1 MYEGIVWQERGP
13 AYDSV
18 DGGNERGNTGN
29 EAYTA
34 GRVNSVL
41 IDAADATGNTVFCG
55 SVTGGIWKCTNFLS
69 TQPNWQPVNDFLSN
83 MSVSSICQ
91 NPANLNVMYM
101 ATGEPWNNQGAL
113 NGSGVFKSID
123 HGITWTQ
130 LASTTSYTK
139 SFEILCDATGNVY
152 YATTNGLLR
161 STDGGVNWITITP
174 TGTNVNCTDIEISS
188 TGRLHA
194 AFGFFGTTVYHRYT
208 NNPATVTT
216 SSWTASVG
224 IRKSATASMRMVL
237 ASKGNTLYA
246 LTCNSSREVDS
257 CYKSTDGGAT
267 WTLKNTSGY
276 TDNVTNGQGWVNL
289 TLSINP
295 DNDNEILMGGL
306 DAFKSTDGG
315 ATINRISN
323 WVLVSPYVHA
333 DHHYMKWW
341 KVGANRKLLIAG
353 DGGIFYSTDDGGSF
367 VNANDYDSY
376 NKKFFANNGTGSILK
391 WENPTTGDSSIELT
405 FTAMSGKTP
414 TAFTVSPYS
423 QVGAGKTKLFI
434 GTTGGGLF
442 VLNNA
447 DTVKATSANAKLV
460 SIGTNSFPNGTIRC
474 VAVGTTENNL
484 AVVFS
489 NYGVSNVWVTN
500 NGGTSWTAIDGNLP
514 DMPVRWALFHPTS
527 NTKLILGTETG
538 VFVTGLVNGSS
549 TVWSPSPEFPTVR
562 TSMLKL
568 RKSDNTVLAATYG
581 RGLWTGNIL
590 SILPAKKIELSGILL
605 SNDVASLNWKTI
617 GSNDKIKFGIE
628 FSSDGVNFLQI
639 AKLPSGSKTF
649 NHKLDIEKGFY
660 RIVGFELN
668 TSPIYSN
675 TVLIKSNKNESSLQ
689 IVIAPNPVKVN
700 GRVILQSNANGVC
713 NWAITNTQGV
723 VLQKGKELLQANTEK
738 NINKNISKLSSGY
751 YIIAAEQNGI
761 KKSTSFIKE

>member
-1 MYEGIVWQERGP
+1 MSHKNLLLISFLVGLFLTACHSNSSTTHTKEHQTAENKRLEKDEYDEQLERYKQEFEDTKDPALGYVPIERLWNAINYTNTLKANINTMYEGVVWQERGP

-18 DGGNERGNTGN
+18 DGGNKRGNTGN

-34 GRVNSVL
+34 GRINSVL

-69 TQPNWQPVNDFLSN
+69 TKPNWQPVNDFLSN

-91 NPANLNVMYM
+91 NPANLNIMYM

-130 LASTTSYTK
+130 LVSTTSYTK
-139 SFEILCDATGNVY
+139 SFEILCDAAGNVY

-161 STDGGVNWITITP
+161 STDGGATWITITP
-174 TGTNVNCTDIEISS
+174 TGTNANCTDIEISS

-216 SSWTASVG
+216 SSWTTSIG

-289 TLSINP
+289 TLFINP

-323 WVLVSPYVHA
+323 WVSVSPYVHA

-341 KVGANRKLLIAG
+341 KIGANRKLLIAG
-353 DGGIFYSTDDGGSF
+353 DGGIFYSTDDGNTFKDKNENLRIKQFYSCAIHPTLTNYFLAGAQDNGSHQFKNIGLSYSKEVTGGDGCYCHIDQINPQFQFTSYVYNEYFRSTNGGASFNSVSLNYTGGSF

-376 NKKFFANNGTGSILK
+376 NKKFFANNGSGSILK

-447 DTVKATSANAKLV
+447 DTVTATSANAKLV
-460 SIGTNSFPNGTIRC
+460 SIGSTSFPNGTIRC
-474 VAVGTTENNL
+474 VAVGTNENNL

-514 DMPVRWALFHPTS
+514 DMPVRWALFHPTL

-538 VFVTGLVNGSS
+538 VFVTGSVNG
-549 TVWSPSPEFPTVR
+549 
-562 TSMLKL
+562 
-568 RKSDNTVLAATYG
+568 
-581 RGLWTGNIL
+581 
-590 SILPAKKIELSGILL
+590 
-605 SNDVASLNWKTI
+605 
-617 GSNDKIKFGIE
+617 
-628 FSSDGVNFLQI
+628 
-639 AKLPSGSKTF
+639 
-649 NHKLDIEKGFY
+649 
-660 RIVGFELN
+660 
-668 TSPIYSN
+668 
-675 TVLIKSNKNESSLQ
+675 
-689 IVIAPNPVKVN
+689 
-700 GRVILQSNANGVC
+700 
-713 NWAITNTQGV
+713 
-723 VLQKGKELLQANTEK
+723 
-738 NINKNISKLSSGY
+738 
-751 YIIAAEQNGI
+751 
-761 KKSTSFIKE
+761 